1 MPVIAGKSCVSLLG
15 LLAVAVTP
23 APARAELIVSDL
35 VVELGADLQPRRDVE
50 VWNNSDERSYVEIA
64 PVEVLDAGRP
74 GERRV
79 REPDPEKL
87 GLLVSPNRMILE
99 PQQRKLVRIASIASA
114 GEMERVYRIT
124 IKPVVGEVSGDHSGL
139 KVLVGYDVLA
149 LLRPATPAPRVSGKR
164 EGRRLTVR
172 NDGNA
177 SAELMSGKQC
187 DARGKC
193 VDLPGKRLYAGASWI
208 QELPGEGA
216 VEYVMKGSGEPG
228 PVRF

>member
-1 MPVIAGKSCVSLLG
+1 MIAGKSRVAFLGLVALLG
-15 LLAVAVTP
+15 APT
-23 APARAELIVSDL
+23 PARAELIVSDL

-50 VWNNSDERSYVEIA
+50 VWNNSNERSYVEIA

-79 REPDPEKL
+79 REPNPEKL

-99 PQQRKLVRIASIASA
+99 PHQRKLVRIASIADRLDR
-114 GEMERVYRIT
+114 ERVYRIT

-149 LLRPATPAPRVSGKR
+149 LLRPASPEPRISGTR
-164 EGRRLTVR
+164 DGRKLVVR

-177 SAELMSGKQC
+177 SAELMNGRQC
-187 DARGKC
+187 DSAGKC
-193 VDLPGKRLYAGASWI
+193 VDLPGKRLYAGASWTL
-208 QELPGEGA
+208 ELPGDGPA
-216 VEYVMKGSGEPG
+216 EYVMKGSGEPG

>member
-1 MPVIAGKSCVSLLG
+1 MIAGKSCVALSG
-15 LLAVAVTP
+15 LLALAGTP

-35 VVELGADLQPRRDVE
+35 VVELGANLQPRRDVE
-50 VWNNSDERSYVEIA
+50 VWNNSDERSYVEIT

-99 PQQRKLVRIASIASA
+99 PQQRKLVRIASITA
-114 GEMERVYRIT
+114 GGEQERVYRIT

-149 LLRPATPAPRVSGKR
+149 LLRPARPAPRISGKR
-164 EGRRLTVR
+164 EGRKLTVR

-177 SAELMSGKQC
+177 SAELMNGRQC
-187 DARGKC
+187 DSAGKC
-193 VDLPGKRLYAGASWI
+193 VDLPGKRLYAGASWF
-208 QELPGEGA
+208 QELPGEGT

>member
-1 MPVIAGKSCVSLLG
+1 MLG
-15 LLAVAVTP
+15 LLALAATP

-50 VWNNSDERSYVEIA
+50 VWNNSTERSYVEIS

-99 PQQRKLVRIASIASA
+99 PQQRKLVRIASIAAA
-114 GEMERVYRIT
+114 GDKERVYRIT
-124 IKPVVGEVSGDHSGL
+124 IKPVVGDVSGDHSGL

-149 LLRPATPAPRVSGKR
+149 LLRPARPAPSISGKR
-164 EGRRLTVR
+164 EGRKLTVR

-187 DARGKC
+187 DAGGKC
-193 VDLPGKRLYAGASWI
+193 VDLPGKRLYAGASWS
-208 QELPGEGA
+208 QDLPGDGP